1 VGDPV
6 EPVPDIDAVGPIAF
20 SPDGTTVYFA
30 SPNDG
35 GMVDL
40 WAMSRADSRSR
51 RLTSFS
57 RDTYAPSVARDGTLV
72 FKVQSYR
79 TFVAEIAGG
88 VPRQLTTFQAE
99 TPSWHPTLPLVA
111 VTYGTWRRV
120 VDDATYPD
128 IAQEIGL
135 VDAGALQPST
145 QPREVIARSESEDQ
159 AMTWSPNGKWIA
171 FHSHREMSDDL
182 WLRPAD
188 GRQPDRRL
196 TFLGRGAEVGWP
208 RWSPDGGTILLDGAS
223 PKTGRSSLFVVGVD
237 QQSGRVTREM
247 REVDTAGYHG
257 EITHGEWLPDSRTV
271 VAIAKE
277 AAGRHAILSVP
288 AGGGVTRVIHR
299 FETEHD
305 FPGLGVSADGR
316 WIAFVAPAAEGVFQ
330 IFRIPA
336 SGGTPDQITRDP
348 SHKTQPAYAPQGDRL
363 AYTVWSYEAQFW
375 MLHP

>member
-1 VGDPV
+1 
-6 EPVPDIDAVGPIAF
+6 
-20 SPDGTTVYFA
+20 
-30 SPNDG
+30 
-35 GMVDL
+35 
-40 WAMSRADSRSR
+40 MSRADRRSH

-79 TFVAEIAGG
+79 TFVADIAGG
-88 VPRQLTTFQAE
+88 VARQLTTFQAE

-120 VDDATYPD
+120 VDDAKYPD

-135 VDAGALQPST
+135 VDARASQPSS
-145 QPREVIARSESEDQ
+145 QPLEVIVRSESEDQ

-171 FHSHREMSDDL
+171 FHSHREMSDDV

-188 GRQPDRRL
+188 GGRPDRRL

-208 RWSPDGGTILLDGAS
+208 RWSPDGRTILLDGAS

-237 QQSGRVTREM
+237 QESGQVIREM
-247 REVDTAGYHG
+247 HEVDTAGFDR

-277 AAGRHAILSVP
+277 AAGRHAILSMP
-288 AGGGVTRVIHR
+288 AGGGVPRVIHR

-305 FPGLGVSADGR
+305 FSGLGVSADGR
-316 WIAFVAPAAEGVFQ
+316 WIAFVAPAADGFFQ
-330 IFRIPA
+330 IFGIPA